1 MIIDILWVLFYRFK
15 CFKVTVDASFYYL
28 VKGQILLSLD
38 NVARAGIWI
47 VLLLVLT
54 PVEMFIAFSVNLFD
68 ALGISNNHLDRIK
81 YIMSA
86 NGKTKDAS
94 KEEFEEYEKF
104 LFEEGKK

>member
-1 MIIDILWVLFYRFK
+1 MIKDVLWVLFYRCK
-15 CFKVTVDASFYYL
+15 CLKVTVDASFYYL
-28 VKGQILLSLD
+28 IKGKILLSLD

-47 VLLLVLT
+47 ILLLALS
-54 PVEMFIAFSVNLFD
+54 PVEMFIALSVTLFD
-68 ALGISNNHLDRIK
+68 ALGISNNHLKRIK

-94 KEEFEEYEKF
+94 KEEFETYEKF